1 MRNLSRSPSLTL
13 SLFAVLVLG
22 LLACG
27 PSNKEI
33 AMAKQARYQ
42 GDKSVLFNATKAAVE
57 AKHKILQAD
66 EAALGMQTVARWFTQ
81 DGMVTRGTDEN
92 FGDVP
97 TNSVRVSLIVRLLP
111 DGDKWVVDVEPQM
124 FRKIA
129 ESPQPQPLDAKDPS
143 VPGWAHGQVDS
154 LQFAIYEALKP
165 YEVKAPGGLAPASE
179 PPAEPGAPAPE
190 VGPEASPEAAPATTP
205 DAPAAE
211 PAPAP

>member
-1 MRNLSRSPSLTL
+1 MRNRSPSLTL
-13 SLFAVLVLG
+13 LLFAAMILG
-22 LLACG
+22 LVACG

-57 AKHKILQAD
+57 SKHKILQAD
-66 EAALGMQTVARWFTQ
+66 EAALGLQTVARWYTQ

-97 TNSVRVSLIVRLLP
+97 TNSVRLSLIVRLLP
-111 DGDKWVVDVEPQM
+111 DGDKWIVDVEPQM

-143 VPGWAHGQVDS
+143 VPGWARGQVDN
-154 LQFAIYEALKP
+154 LQFEIYQALKP
-165 YEVKAPGGLAPASE
+165 YEVKALGGLAPA
-179 PPAEPGAPAPE
+179 
-190 VGPEASPEAAPATTP
+190 PEAAPAAP
-205 DAPAAE
+205 SPESSSEPSGDSPAAE